1 MSLWTWSLF
10 LSDDTKEDILIHH
23 SGIKSDDN
31 RPSSNNR
38 QQQSR
43 KRFNLYDKEKVIFDI
58 FRSKKING
66 LIYVKGRY
74 LINFLIFRWKTI
86 NRFDKID
93 DDYPPSV
100 IILKENFLCSEK
112 SSWQEWL
119 LNNWPNSVQTRNTA
133 NEYTNNKWFVS
144 LASLHYC

>member
-1 MSLWTWSLF
+1 MF

-119 LNNWPNSVQTRNTA
+119 LNN
-133 NEYTNNKWFVS
+133 
-144 LASLHYC
+144 